1 MNHDEIKDSISAYCL
16 GALDETEQSSIE
28 EHLKQGCSECE
39 ALLGE
44 MQEVVNGLAFAAPA
58 QKPSALVKEKILA
71 AIEPQKTPA
80 AAPLTQLKE
89 KVEDATVELLQR
101 ARERWMRV
109 SWGLSLAIA
118 VILVLLGLY
127 SQNLKTEITFL
138 EKRLEVSDQVV
149 SQLRIELARQER
161 ILKVVQAPEVRI
173 VDLQGQK
180 SAPDATGRV
189 LWDPSQKQAVFSAL
203 NLPAAPS
210 DKDYQ
215 LWMLRGTQPVD
226 AGIFSLDAEGNAIF
240 TIETIADSINLT
252 AFAVTLEPKGGVPQP
267 TGDFYL
273 VGAVIRG

>member
-71 AIEPQKTPA
+71 AIEPQKMPA

-180 SAPDATGRV
+180 ASPDAIGRV

-215 LWMLRGTQPVD
+215 LWMLRGTQAVD
-226 AGIFSLDAEGNAIF
+226 AGIFSLDAEGNTIF

-267 TGDFYL
+267 TGDMYL

>member
-16 GALDETEQSSIE
+16 GALDETEQSSIA

-58 QKPSALVKEKILA
+58 KKPPALVKEKILA
-71 AIEPQKTPA
+71 AIEPQKTPT
-80 AAPLTQLKE
+80 AAPLTQFKE

-118 VILVLLGLY
+118 VILVLVGLY
-127 SQNLKTEITFL
+127 GQNLKTKITFL

-149 SQLRIELARQER
+149 SQLRTELTEQER
-161 ILKVVQAPEVRI
+161 ILKVVQSPEVRI
-173 VDLQGQK
+173 VDLQGQEF
-180 SAPDATGRV
+180 SPDAIGRV
-189 LWDPSQKQAVFSAL
+189 LWDPSQKQAVFLAL

-215 LWMLRGTQPVD
+215 LWMLRGTQAVD

-252 AFAVTLEPKGGVPQP
+252 GFAVTLEPKGGLPQP

-273 VGAVIRG
+273 VGAVVRG